1 MKGACNERLVLDEDV
16 IDIGCQGGRKWW
28 KSVQEIAE
36 PCGDVKSKEKQR
48 GNAMGTTTTKLPN
61 NSNSNRI
68 QLPF

>member
-16 IDIGCQGGRKWW
+16 IDIGCQGKRKWC

-48 GNAMGTTTTKLPN
+48 GKRNGN
-61 NSNSNRI
+61 NNY
-68 QLPF
+68 QAPK